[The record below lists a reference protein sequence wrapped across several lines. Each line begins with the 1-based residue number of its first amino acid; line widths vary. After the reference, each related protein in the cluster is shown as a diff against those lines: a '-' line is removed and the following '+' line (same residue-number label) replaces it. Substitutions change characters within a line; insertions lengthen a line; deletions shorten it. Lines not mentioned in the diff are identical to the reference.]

1 MLTGAGRQLYDLLGT
16 VRMGKLTKK
25 VVSNVT
31 AKYFS
36 ETDDIRQLLNEHV
49 YKAVLWE
56 DSVNTM
62 LDDGVDTFIEIGPKH
77 LLTTFNKT
85 TAEHRGINVRCLNV
99 ENVETLET
107 FLREME
113 RKA

>member
-1 MLTGAGRQLYDLLGT
+1 MA
-16 VRMGKLTKK
+16 KLTKK

-31 AKYFS
+31 AQYFS
-36 ETDDIRQLLNEHV
+36 EQDDIRQLLNEHV
-49 YKAVLWE
+49 YKAVMWE

-77 LLTTFNKT
+77 LLTTFNQK
-85 TAEHRGINVRCLNV
+85 TAEYRGIKARCLNV